1 LNGFFAFS
9 GRQKMK
15 SLTDDRYIELGFMKN
30 GKSVKHPDGT
40 IFYPKKDKS
49 PAKAI
54 RLFCKE
60 CCGLD
65 RREKTKTGLSNLI
78 DECSDPCCPIFDF
91 RFGRNPFYSRPGNPD
106 ENMDLNSGKN
116 NT

>member
-1 LNGFFAFS
+1 
-9 GRQKMK
+9 MK
-15 SLTDDRYIELGFMKN
+15 SLSDARYAEMGFVKS
-30 GKSVKHPDGT
+30 GKSVKHPDGD
-40 IFYPKKDKS
+40 IFYPKKSKS

-78 DECSDPCCPIFDF
+78 DECSDPVCPLFDF
-91 RFGRNPFYSRPGNPD
+91 RFGKNPFYSRPADQESEVG
-106 ENMDLNSGKN
+106 ENSGEN
-116 NT
+116 NG

>member
-1 LNGFFAFS
+1 
-9 GRQKMK
+9 MK
-15 SLTDDRYIELGFMKN
+15 TLTDKRYIELGFIKN
-30 GKSVKHPDGT
+30 GNSVESPDGT

-49 PAKAI
+49 PARAI

-78 DECSDPCCPIFDF
+78 DECTDPICPLFDF
-91 RFGRNPFYSRPGNPD
+91 RYGKNPFYSRPSIQDSETG
-106 ENMDLNSGKN
+106 ENSGESN
-116 NT
+116 G